1 MRRGKRPYPRLL
13 AVGLAA
19 TAVLFAACTTRTSP
33 EEDPA
38 NLDQDLSSCSVKV
51 TANTYDGPNYWGTLT
66 FTSATALTAPSISFT
81 VPSGVTCTHDYDP
94 TGFTHTQSGNVCT
107 FTGGSTVK
115 VTAGKAYTINY
126 STDSGTSFTAKSVG
140 VSSNSCGS
148 SSSSSS
154 SSGTTSSS
162 SSSSSSSSGGT
173 GGGAIQF
180 APYFETWNWGDS
192 SYPFT
197 GLVDLK
203 KKSGVNGV
211 TLAFVLSNGGC
222 AATTDIQS
230 HQSDVNA
237 FVASGG
243 LVKAS
248 FGGADGTYLD
258 AACSSASAFGSA
270 LESFVKATGIKDLDF
285 DVEQSA
291 VMTTAANQKRAQGLK
306 QAQDALGIEVSFT
319 LPVDTTG
326 LENSGL
332 DVVKQAHNAGVAIS
346 HVNLMVMDYDSS
358 LTGDMATYA
367 EQALTATQAQLVST
381 LGLSSTAAW
390 AMLGATPMIGKN
402 DVSGEVFTIAD
413 AKTLLAFAQ
422 QKHIGLL
429 SFWSIH
435 RDRTGTDYNSAST
448 VNTASYQFANVFKAV
463 Q

>member
-1 MRRGKRPYPRLL
+1 VS
-13 AVGLAA
+13 VGLAA
-19 TAVLFAACTTRTSP
+19 TAILLAACAAHTSP
-33 EEDPA
+33 EEDPGS
-38 NLDQDLSSCSVKV
+38 LDQDLSSCSVKIN
-51 TANTYDGPNYWGTLT
+51 ANTYSGPDYWGTLT
-66 FTSATALTAPSISFT
+66 FTSASALTAPSISFT

-94 TGFTHTQSGNVCT
+94 TGFSHTQSGNVCT
-107 FTGGSTVK
+107 FTGSSTVK
-115 VTAGKAYTINY
+115 VAAGKAYTINY
-126 STDSGTSFTAKSVG
+126 STDSGSSFTAKNVG
-140 VSSNSCGS
+140 VRSNSCGGS

-154 SSGTTSSS
+154 GGTTS

-203 KKSGVNGV
+203 NKSGVNGV

-222 AATTDIQS
+222 APTTDIQA

-258 AACSSASAFGSA
+258 AACSSASAFAGA

-306 QAQDALGIEVSFT
+306 QAQDALGIQVSFT

-326 LENSGL
+326 LESNGL

-402 DVSGEVFTIAD
+402 DVSGEVFTLAD
-413 AKTLLAFAQ
+413 AKTLLTFAQ
-422 QKHIGLL
+422 QKHLGLL

-435 RDRTGTDYNSAST
+435 RDRTGTNYNDAST